1 MDSVHGTGVHA
12 SAAVDAGICVDD
24 ALAALLADGV
34 DRTGILTCC
43 AIGAIVGNSVSHGIS
58 PLKIGLPYGILVNL
72 PQPFSKCPAKNT
84 RHCSDKTTKYVE
96 FI

>member
-12 SAAVDAGICVDD
+12 CAAVDAGIGVDD

-43 AIGAIVGNSVSHGIS
+43 AVGAIVSNGMRHGS
-58 PLKIGLPYGILVNL
+58 SS
-72 PQPFSKCPAKNT
+72 F
-84 RHCSDKTTKYVE
+84 
-96 FI
+96 